1 MSDTEPRLVRP
12 RLRFERNYTQLPNA
26 WLRDRSLSFK
36 ARGLLSMLFS
46 HETGFGVT
54 LQSLANDGPD
64 GVSAIRSAVEE
75 LEAAGYIRRVPK
87 RNRQGHDWYISDP
100 HEPVENVTLST
111 FENRTGSGSASEKRM
126 RKSHAYKNTSKEDLT
141 QSVKKQPQR
150 DGFGAC
156 GHELVTER
164 YCLLGCPPEAVSA

>member
-1 MSDTEPRLVRP
+1 MSDNEPRLVRP

-36 ARGLLSMLFS
+36 ARGLLGMLFS

-75 LEAAGYIRRVPK
+75 LEAAGYIRRVQK
-87 RNRQGHDWYISDP
+87 RNRQGHDWYICDP
-100 HEPVENVTLST
+100 HEAVENTPLGM
-111 FENRTGSGSASEKRM
+111 FENRTRSKSASEKRM
-126 RKSHAYKNTSKEDLT
+126 RKSHAYKNTTQEDLEEN
-141 QSVKKQPQR
+141 VKKQPQSAEL
-150 DGFGAC
+150 GSC
-156 GHELVTER
+156 GHPLVTDR
-164 YCLLGCPPEAVSA
+164 HCMFGCRTAEVMA